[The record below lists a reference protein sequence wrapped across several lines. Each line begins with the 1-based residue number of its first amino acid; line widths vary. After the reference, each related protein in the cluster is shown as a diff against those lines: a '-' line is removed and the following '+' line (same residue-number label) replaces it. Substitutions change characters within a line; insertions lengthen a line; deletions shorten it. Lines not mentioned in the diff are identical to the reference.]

1 MAMEPSTSDSGDVI
15 NVDADMF
22 GKCAYEEDDG
32 TCCTNTPANI
42 VIYEPGL
49 LAVALLGFPQA
60 MLVGLCEEHTRQN
73 VEEGADILVTYQ
85 EAYDFD
91 KDYVKMFYDFTHVP
105 GYKTRSVKQAEEQ
118 LGDIVKTLADS
129 EPE

>member
-32 TCCTNTPANI
+32 TCCTSTPANI
-42 VIYEPGL
+42 MIYEPGL

-60 MLVGLCEEHTRQN
+60 MLVGLCEEHTLRHD
-73 VEEGADILVTYQ
+73 EEGADVLVTYQ
-85 EAYDFD
+85 EAYDPG

-105 GYKTRSVKQAEEQ
+105 GYKTRAARQAEEQ
-118 LGDIVKTLADS
+118 LSGIVEALSDS
-129 EPE
+129 ESE